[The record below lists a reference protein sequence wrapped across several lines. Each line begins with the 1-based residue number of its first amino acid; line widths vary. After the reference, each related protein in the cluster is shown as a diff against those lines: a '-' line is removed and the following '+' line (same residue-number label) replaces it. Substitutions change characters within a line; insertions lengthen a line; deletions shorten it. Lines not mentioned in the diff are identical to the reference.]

1 MGSRPLPHGRAPEL
15 HQKGARKKPSEKS
28 PRQTLRVSPFG
39 LPPFAQGMCAK
50 VTVGRPSDWAG
61 DCSRVTAMAVAAD
74 SHRISLLED
83 KRTVT
88 RRRLLLS
95 TDPDKVYYNKKGE
108 KSQDAAKGKV
118 IFPALPLFPIS
129 PLRPVI
135 NGKNAKKSAKEIPKM
150 QKTSQNPQIYKKHW
164 QTGERRQSTGIAF
177 LHRSSPSSS
186 VSTLTLGMRELTKNS
201 QLFLKKPLTIGGKRD
216 IL

>member
-83 KRTVT
+83 ERAVT

-108 KSQDAAKGKV
+108 KSQDAAKKKAKWQS
-118 IFPALPLFPIS
+118 PPLVPS
-129 PLRPVI
+129 P
-135 NGKNAKKSAKEIPKM
+135 
-150 QKTSQNPQIYKKHW
+150 
-164 QTGERRQSTGIAF
+164 
-177 LHRSSPSSS
+177 S

-201 QLFLKKPLTIGGKRD
+201 QLFLKKPLTIEGKRD

>member
-83 KRTVT
+83 ERTVT

-108 KSQDAAKGKV
+108 KSQDAAKGKGAKNCL
-118 IFPALPLFPIS
+118 FPSRSDEILSENPLF
-129 PLRPVI
+129 LR
-135 NGKNAKKSAKEIPKM
+135 K
-150 QKTSQNPQIYKKHW
+150 
-164 QTGERRQSTGIAF
+164 
-177 LHRSSPSSS
+177 L
-186 VSTLTLGMRELTKNS
+186 LTLLLRFCIINM
-201 QLFLKKPLTIGGKRD
+201 
-216 IL
+216 